1 MLVCM
6 LLPAHI
12 VTLVGDVT
20 LATPCLKLPEV
31 QPCLVVLRERE
42 RNRSYSRDPIQ
53 CLPFSKSH
61 YETCGN
67 VLLDVPVPCLQ
78 YKLG

>member
-31 QPCLVVLRERE
+31 QPRLVVLRERE
-42 RNRSYSRDPIQ
+42 RERGRGSEGEGGGSRSYSREPIQ
-53 CLPFSKSH
+53 
-61 YETCGN
+61 
-67 VLLDVPVPCLQ
+67 
-78 YKLG
+78 